1 MFFFK
6 EISGLRLEMKD
17 LIQTKVTA
25 SIDHVNN
32 VNEFLRADKNL
43 NFLKEQ
49 CWNKDK
55 VIKRLLEIMKIW
67 FEREIINVSYK
78 NICVKV
84 LLSKI
89 SETELNPKC
98 PLKINN
104 FKYNSS
110 RKLIKTFHR
119 FDCLSEYKS
128 LNSPSKW

>member
-1 MFFFK
+1 
-6 EISGLRLEMKD
+6 MKD

-32 VNEFLRADKNL
+32 VNEFLRVNKNL
-43 NFLKEQ
+43 KFLKEQ
-49 CWNKDK
+49 WCNKDK

-78 NICVKV
+78 NNFVKV

-89 SETELNPKC
+89 SETEFINPNC

-110 RKLIKTFHR
+110 RKPIKTFHR
-119 FDCLSEYKS
+119 FDCLSEDKS
-128 LNSPSKW
+128 LNQIPQANDKNRGIRLS